1 MAYADFHETHDDHR
15 QTLVAGLL
23 TGRPDVSL
31 HLGPPQG
38 RPLF

>member
-1 MAYADFHETHDDHR
+1 
-15 QTLVAGLL
+15 LL

-38 RPLF
+38 RPFVLMIPHAVFPSSHEDTL